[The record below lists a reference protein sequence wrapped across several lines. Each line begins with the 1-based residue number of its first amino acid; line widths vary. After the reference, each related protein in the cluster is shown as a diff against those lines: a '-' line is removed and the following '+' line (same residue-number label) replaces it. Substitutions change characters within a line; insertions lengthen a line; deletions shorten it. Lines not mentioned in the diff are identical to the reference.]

1 MRQTIKQWEIQSGI
15 KVLNPKGFRGAKN
28 KVRNRKY
35 SQGEFRRGLKR
46 SYISIKTN
54 KGLEFI
60 AGGNM
65 ECAER

>member
-1 MRQTIKQWEIQSGI
+1 MKQTIKQWELESGI
-15 KVLNPKGFRGAKN
+15 KVLNPKGFRGPRN
-28 KVRNRKY
+28 KVYNKKY

-60 AGGNM
+60 AGGNGW
-65 ECAER
+65 CAKR